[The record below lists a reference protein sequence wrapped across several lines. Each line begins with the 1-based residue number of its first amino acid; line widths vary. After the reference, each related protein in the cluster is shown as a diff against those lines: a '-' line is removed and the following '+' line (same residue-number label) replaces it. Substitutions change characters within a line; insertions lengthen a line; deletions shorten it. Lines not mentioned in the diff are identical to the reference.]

1 MANSDKNIRIT
12 TSKNKTTYP
21 NIVFTGSAAGSS
33 VITLEVLDDNTLS
46 FTSNEGQVF
55 SIDSN
60 LSTGTIWAVSD
71 ISGVPL
77 LSSSAGGTV
86 GLAVYGGI
94 VGIGQTNPFYKL
106 DLKGSFGLASSND
119 GLYNFIFSNSAVSG
133 SNSLSIRS
141 ANSLLFYNSGN
152 TFYTGFKSNAAANIT
167 YTLPTN
173 DGSSGQFLQ
182 TNGTGT
188 LSWAT
193 ATGGSG
199 GTGSTAG
206 VGQGGQYEMAYYPGT
221 GLSVIGSNT
230 FTNNTATGVVSIT
243 HSTVSTDFSNG
254 AFKVTGGVGIGGSL
268 YVGGIGASITGV
280 TFSNSTITRGTWNG
294 TAISPTYGGTG
305 LNNSSATGLLQYS
318 GGTASV
324 ITTSAALAS
333 IISDE
338 TGTAGKLVFSTSP
351 VFTTSVTTDSGSFSV
366 FNTTATTINAFG
378 AATTLAVGAAT
389 GKATFNST
397 DDSSSTTTGSLAI
410 SGGAGIAKS
419 VSIGGRLQMFNG
431 ANFTAFVSSA
441 SGNTVYTLPA
451 TSPATGSSV
460 LQSTAAGVMSWVP
473 LVSSS
478 GSGLATTA
486 TNIYVNTLGNPNS
499 SHAILV
505 TPAQSSAGSAVS
517 ANGTLV
523 YNPLTDVLST
533 PGLAVTSGVD
543 SSSTT
548 TGAFQVRGG
557 IGVTGTGYFD
567 VVRTRAIVTT
577 GDVTVA
583 GNFVVNGSIDFGN
596 AVTDSISFIGR
607 VDTDIDPIADNT
619 YDLGVPGLAY
629 RNASFGGSVYF
640 TNSSNT
646 NILALRAGATGST
659 LTYVF
664 PIDTPTAGQV
674 LSASAPSAG
683 VVTLSWEDDQTGAPA
698 GGITSLNGLGA
709 ASQSFATGTSGTDFA
724 ISSVTS
730 THTFN
735 LPDASATARGL
746 VTTGTQTIAGAK
758 TLSSALSVTAS
769 TVAISTST
777 GALVVTGGVGIGG
790 SLYVGGIGAS
800 ISGLSVIQG
809 VVNQGTWAGSTI
821 TAFYGGTGFNTYT
834 KGDILVGFGNT
845 FIRQGVGSDNF
856 VLTASA
862 TSPSGVTW
870 AAVPAS
876 AASSVA
882 VISTVLD
889 QVFYPTVVSAI
900 SGAGLG
906 LSTVPFIQINPARGT
921 FAAVGISAGTAITV
935 VGNAVASSTTTGA
948 LQVIGGVGIGGSL
961 FVGSASRFSATN
973 VASSSGT
980 GALTVS
986 GGVGIGGSLYV
997 ASASQFESSVASINV
1012 GSGALVVTGGVGI
1025 GGSINAGGASRFS
1038 STATAISIGTG
1049 ALTVTGGAGIAGS
1062 LYVGEA
1068 SRFTSS
1074 IASLNSGTGALT
1086 VTGGVGIGGSLNVAL
1101 PSEFEATTAA
1111 IDVGSGAL
1119 VVTGGVGIGGS
1130 VFAGGASRFTSSAA
1144 SISSGTGA
1152 LTVTGGVGIGGSVF
1166 TSTSVPSSIS
1176 GVVLNNGLVT
1186 IGTWSGSTITSFYG
1200 GTGFN
1205 TYAVGDILYAATA
1218 TSLGKLPSGSTNQ
1231 VLTAQGPGTAPIWAA
1246 VPPSAASSVAVS
1258 STVVDAV
1265 FYPTVISA
1273 ASGTGLGLST
1283 VNTIQINPARGT
1295 FAAVGISAGTAIT
1308 VVGTAAAINTTTG
1321 ALQAIGG
1328 VGIGGSLYVAGASR
1342 FSSSIA
1348 AISNG
1353 TGALTVTGGAG
1364 IGGSLYVGDASRFE
1378 SNINSSTPGVGGFI
1392 ATGGVGIGLS
1402 ASIGGR
1408 LQMFNSTLYTA
1419 FVGAQSGVNT
1429 TYTLPTT
1436 SPAIGSSV
1444 LQSTSG
1450 GVMSWV
1456 PMTGGG
1462 SASPGGVVDGSTQFK
1477 SGSSFGGTRSF
1488 LWNELPKYLRLS
1500 GYPGGELYASGEAA
1514 IIVEQNYASFNGSV
1528 NGTMI
1533 GVNSVSSFVGSLL
1546 DLQVN
1551 AVSKFRI
1558 DYTGAITVGGAY
1570 ALPTVDGLS
1579 GYVLKTNGAGT
1590 VTWQADSTGS
1600 AGAGSGTVAIPNAQ
1614 HAVAYYAGTGASVS
1628 GSNTFTNNTSTG
1640 VVEITHTTESTST
1653 TSGALQVDGG
1663 AGIAKSLFV
1672 GTTLSVGT
1680 TPSYNVPN
1688 NLASFVSTVN
1698 SYNQLVI
1705 QNKSNGTSASANLV
1719 VNNDVST
1726 DAANYGEIG
1735 MNSSTF
1741 SGSGALNAAGAVYVA
1756 AHTAPLVL
1764 GTVTAHPIRFTVNSG
1779 ATDILYISESG
1790 LAVSCFANFGLR
1802 SASDLR
1808 FWNSGNTFYAGI
1820 QGGATSANY
1829 LLTLPTAPVGAGLS
1843 AILVDTSGNMYF
1855 APLEGGLA
1863 VTSATGNRRVLRNR
1877 MEHHVWMAAG
1887 YTPLAA
1893 GADNIIYVIPDS
1905 SEDGATKITFELKE
1919 FTIRVETPSAG
1930 SSRIQLERS
1939 STDTGAF
1946 TLAATGSSLIGGS
1959 GLTISGA
1966 GIYVTTTNTFVAGT
1980 FVTSGNLLRLNYNLL
1995 NATHA
2000 NFSVQFT
2007 LNEV

>member
-60 LSTGTIWAVSD
+60 LSSGTIWAVSD

-94 VGIGQTNPFYKL
+94 VGIGQTNPIYKL

-141 ANSLLFYNSGN
+141 ANSLLLYNSGN
-152 TFYTGFKSNAAANIT
+152 TFYTGFKSNAATNIT
-167 YTLPTN
+167 YTLPTT

-182 TNGTGT
+182 TNGSAT
-188 LSWAT
+188 LTWAT
-193 ATGGSG
+193 ATGSG

-230 FTNNTATGVVSIT
+230 FTNNTVTGVVSIT
-243 HSTVSTDFSNG
+243 HATVATDSSTG

-294 TAISPTYGGTG
+294 TAISTTYGGTG
-305 LNNSSATGLLQYS
+305 QNLGSSSGVLTISSGTVSASTTSSAILS
-318 GGTASV
+318 A
-324 ITTSAALAS
+324 IT
-333 IISDE
+333 DE
-338 TGTAGKLVFSTSP
+338 TG
-351 VFTTSVTTDSGSFSV
+351 SGVLV
-366 FNTTATTINAFG
+366 FNTQPSFGTGVTTGDATFAVFNTNATTINAFG
-378 AATTLAVGAAT
+378 AATAMNIGAAT

-397 DDSSSTTTGSLAI
+397 DNSISSTTGGLVV
-410 SGGAGIAKS
+410 SGGAGFAKS
-419 VSIGGRLQMFNG
+419 ISVAGRLQLLNG
-431 ANFTAFVSSA
+431 ANVTAFVSSGT
-441 SGNTVYTLPA
+441 GNTVYTLPA
-451 TSPATGSSV
+451 TTPATGSSV
-460 LQSTAAGVMSWVP
+460 LQSTAEGVMSWVP
-473 LVSSS
+473 MVASSSS
-478 GSGLATTA
+478 G
-486 TNIYVNTLGNPNS
+486 
-499 SHAILV
+499 
-505 TPAQSSAGSAVS
+505 AGS
-517 ANGTLV
+517 G
-523 YNPLTDVLST
+523 
-533 PGLAVTSGVD
+533 
-543 SSSTT
+543 
-548 TGAFQVRGG
+548 
-557 IGVTGTGYFD
+557 
-567 VVRTRAIVTT
+567 
-577 GDVTVA
+577 
-583 GNFVVNGSIDFGN
+583 
-596 AVTDSISFIGR
+596 
-607 VDTDIDPIADNT
+607 
-619 YDLGVPGLAY
+619 
-629 RNASFGGSVYF
+629 
-640 TNSSNT
+640 
-646 NILALRAGATGST
+646 
-659 LTYVF
+659 
-664 PIDTPTAGQV
+664 
-674 LSASAPSAG
+674 
-683 VVTLSWEDDQTGAPA
+683 
-698 GGITSLNGLGA
+698 
-709 ASQSFATGTSGTDFA
+709 
-724 ISSVTS
+724 
-730 THTFN
+730 
-735 LPDASATARGL
+735 
-746 VTTGTQTIAGAK
+746 
-758 TLSSALSVTAS
+758 
-769 TVAISTST
+769 TVAIPNAQHSVAYYAGTGASVSGSATFTNNTST
-777 GALVVTGGVGIGG
+777 GVVNISHATVSTTSATGALTVSGGVGIGG

-870 AAVPAS
+870 VAVPAS

-889 QVFYPTVVSAI
+889 QVFYPTVVSAV

-1130 VFAGGASRFTSSAA
+1130 VFAGGASRFTSSAS

-1186 IGTWSGSTITSFYG
+1186 VGTWSGSTITSFYG

-1378 SNINSSTPGVGGFI
+1378 SNINSTTPGVGGLI

-1402 ASIGGR
+1402 VSIGGR
-1408 LQMFNSTLYTA
+1408 LQMFNGSLYTA
-1419 FVGAQSGVNT
+1419 FASAQSGVNT
-1429 TYTLPTT
+1429 TYILPPT
-1436 SPAIGSSV
+1436 SPSSAGASF
-1444 LQSTSG
+1444 LTSTQA
-1450 GVMSWV
+1450 GVMAWV
-1456 PMTGGG
+1456 AAPAGGGGG
-1462 SASPGGVVDGSTQFK
+1462 SP
-1477 SGSSFGGTRSF
+1477 SGSVGDVQYNSGTGNF
-1488 LWNELPKYLRLS
+1488 A
-1500 GYPGGELYASGEAA
+1500 ASSTF
-1514 IIVEQNYASFNGSV
+1514 NYANATGMLKTINYNTGSSTNFALLIGENNSV
-1528 NGTMI
+1528 N
-1533 GVNSVSSFVGSLL
+1533 F
-1546 DLQVN
+1546 
-1551 AVSKFRI
+1551 
-1558 DYTGAITVGGAY
+1558 
-1570 ALPTVDGLS
+1570 
-1579 GYVLKTNGAGT
+1579 
-1590 VTWQADSTGS
+1590 TGS
-1600 AGAGSGTVAIPNAQ
+1600 ATGTLLALSNTSLNGAQYNFIDAKFDNGSPPSNLSVFKVDYVGKTTVADLTITSSSYATRTNNNTLTTSASQAANLTYTLPLAYPSGTGTSFLSASTTGVMAWVAAPSGGSSGAGSGTVAIPNAQ
-1614 HAVAYYAGTGASVS
+1614 YSVAYYAGTGASVS

-1653 TSGALQVDGG
+1653 TTGAFQVDGG

-1680 TPSYNVPN
+1680 TPSYNIPN

-1719 VNNDVST
+1719 VNNDIST

-1741 SGSGALNAAGAVYVA
+1741 TGSGALFAPNATYLA
-1756 AHTAPLVL
+1756 ATSGPLVL
-1764 GTVTAHPIRFTVNSG
+1764 GTTTSHPIRFTVNNG
-1779 ATDILYISESG
+1779 ATDTIYIHEAGTAIS
-1790 LAVSCFANFGLR
+1790 VFTNF
-1802 SASDLR
+1802 DLR
-1808 FWNSGNTFYAGI
+1808 AQNDVRFFNADNSRYAAI
-1820 QGGATSANY
+1820 QASNVATNY
-1829 LLTLPTAPVGAGLS
+1829 TLSLPTAPVGNGYS
-1843 AILVDTSGNMYF
+1843 TILVDTSGNMFF

-1863 VTSATGNRRVLRNR
+1863 TTSVTGNRVVLRNK

-1893 GADNIIYVIPDS
+1893 GPDNIIYLIPDS
-1905 SEDGATKITFELKE
+1905 SEDGATKQTFILTE
-1919 FTIRVETPSAG
+1919 FNVRVETPSAG

-1959 GLTISGA
+1959 GLTLSGA

-1980 FVTSGNLLRLNYNLL
+1980 FVTSGNLLRLNFNLL

-2000 NFSVQFT
+2000 NFSVSFT